1 LITIRHHVSRQSGHF
16 VHFFVQRDP
25 FLQVLELNGAA
36 DLRQD
41 REGVRIPLDHDLSER
56 DLIALVDF
64 QLGAVHHGVALALAT
79 FVVHHGDRA
88 LAIHHYQVARLGL
101 HRLQPD
107 KAHCAVA
114 LGV

>member
-1 LITIRHHVSRQSGHF
+1 MAGWRFSSGESATTC
-16 VHFFVQRDP
+16 RDNP
-25 FLQVLELNGAA
+25 VTSSTSSCNVTPSCRSLELNGAA

-107 KAHCAVA
+107 KAH
-114 LGV
+114 